1 MSLYAGRPYGY
12 SLPLRTPAP
21 WLASLQMSGTKAAT
35 PLGIPLAHAKGP
47 FFMTKP
53 KLMGLVTGLM
63 LALCAAMPV
72 RGSDAPSA
80 APHAYAVVI
89 GISQYGDKQIK
100 PRPHAEADAKALY
113 DVFANKDYLGLDA
126 DHARLLLGSDDPAR
140 KSQPATQE
148 NILKAVHWV
157 TSKANTDD
165 LVLFVFIGQGAP
177 VSDSG
182 NLLGYLASNSTLKD
196 RAKTAVAAADLAQE
210 FDKLRTHRFC
220 AFIDVNFTGF
230 EKKPVTVP
238 EPSLGN
244 GAYKEFRGS
253 DGSEEK
259 LPPPGRAI
267 FLATNGLSP
276 SLDLDKHGLFTQ
288 VILNGLKG
296 AADKE
301 GFEPDGVVTVEELSE
316 YFEKELPELARQNG
330 KTDKEKVQ
338 KPYVME
344 NRSSH
349 FVLTRNPSVAPKF
362 EARLAKLDELAKEQ
376 KISSELTEEGRKLLK
391 RMPKLK
397 AQQDLRRDYEQL
409 VDGQLALQDFTKE
422 RDNILKGMK
431 LKRASAFEY
440 ASKVIQST
448 QILRDNYVKEVKQ
461 GDLVAWAIKG
471 LYRQLEEKV
480 PPDIRDRLDKVH
492 DLSEPELTALLADV
506 REGLGQREDLE
517 NHKDLAISLQRMTFH
532 HLDPYTT
539 YIDPETLSR
548 FQQDTTGRFRGVGIS
563 IRENLAK
570 GYLQVVTP
578 LKGSPAYRAGIKTG
592 DLIPTITR
600 LVDDEGNS
608 LEKPEVISTHGMTST
623 EAIKKIQGKP
633 GTKIKLTIE
642 REGVDKPLEFEL
654 AREVIELET
663 VTGYNRKDNDEW
675 NYYIDPSTKIC
686 YVRVT
691 TFARNTARDLHK
703 ALSKLDKQGVAGF
716 ILDLRFNPGGLLTS
730 AVEISDMFIDDG
742 LIVTIRPRIGKE
754 APYVG
759 EHDGSYL
766 NFPMVCLVNGLS
778 ASGSEIVAACLQDH
792 KRAVI
797 MGERSYGKGSVQNI
811 QPFEGGELKLTT
823 ASFWRPSGKN
833 LNKSSTQGRDEDTW
847 GVTPNKGFNLA
858 LSEKERDQLYE
869 HQRDSEIIPRRDLPP
884 KEKTTEFKDRQLEMA
899 LDYLRGQIKTASKVM
914 TKRP

>member
-1 MSLYAGRPYGY
+1 
-12 SLPLRTPAP
+12 
-21 WLASLQMSGTKAAT
+21 
-35 PLGIPLAHAKGP
+35 
-47 FFMTKP
+47 MTKP
-53 KLMGLVTGLM
+53 KFLGLVTGLM
-63 LALCAAMPV
+63 LALFAAMPV
-72 RGSDAPSA
+72 RAGEA

-100 PRPHAEADAKALY
+100 PRPQAEADAKALY
-113 DVFANKDYLGLDA
+113 DLFASKDYLGLDSE
-126 DHARLLLGSDDPAR
+126 HARLLLGSVDATR
-140 KSQPATQE
+140 KSEPATQE
-148 NILKAVHWV
+148 NIMKAVHWAA
-157 TSKANTDD
+157 SSAKTDD

-196 RAKTAVAAADLAQE
+196 RTKTAVASADLAQE
-210 FDKLRTHRFC
+210 FDKLKSHRFC

-230 EKKPVTVP
+230 EKQPVSLP
-238 EPSLGN
+238 EPVLGTA
-244 GAYKEFRGS
+244 AYKEFRGS

-259 LPPPGRAI
+259 LPPPGRAV
-267 FLATNGLSP
+267 FLATNGLSQ
-276 SLDLDKHGLFTQ
+276 SLDLEKHGLFTQ
-288 VILNGLKG
+288 IILDGLKG

-301 GFEPDGVVTVEELSE
+301 GFEPDGVVTVEELTE
-316 YFEKELPELARQNG
+316 YFDKELPELARKYG
-330 KTDKEKVQ
+330 KTDKEKTQ
-338 KPYVME
+338 KGFVLE
-344 NRSSH
+344 NRASH

-362 EARLAKLDELAKEQ
+362 EARLAKLNELARDQ
-376 KISSELTEEGRKLLK
+376 KISGEVAEEGRKLLR

-397 AQQDLRRDYEQL
+397 AYQDLRRDYEQL
-409 VDGQLALQDFTKE
+409 VDGQLALDKFTKD
-422 RDNILKGMK
+422 RDDIVKGMK
-431 LKRASAFEY
+431 LKRSAAFEY

-448 QILRDNYVKEVKQ
+448 QIIRDNYVKEVSQ
-461 GDLVAWAIKG
+461 GDLVSWAIKG
-471 LYRQLEEKV
+471 LYRQIDEKI
-480 PPDIRDRLDKVH
+480 PADIRARLDKVH
-492 DLSEPELTALLADV
+492 DLNEAELTALLADA
-506 REGLGQREDLE
+506 REGLGQREDLD
-517 NHKDLAISLQRMTFH
+517 NHKDLAVSLQRMTFH

-539 YIDPETLSR
+539 FIDAETLSR

-570 GYLQVVTP
+570 GVLQVVTP
-578 LKGSPAYRAGIKTG
+578 LKGSPAYRAGVKAG

-600 LVDDEGNS
+600 IVDEEGNP
-608 LEKPEVISTHGMTST
+608 LEKPEVISTHGMTTT

-633 GTKIKLTIE
+633 GTKIKLTVE

-663 VTGYNRKDNDEW
+663 VTGANRKENDEW
-675 NYYIDPSTKIC
+675 NYYIDPSNKIC

-703 ALSKLDKQGVAGF
+703 VLSKLDKQGIAGF

-730 AVEISDMFIDDG
+730 AVEISDMFADDG
-742 LIVTIRPRIGKE
+742 VIVSIRPRTGKE
-754 APYVG
+754 AVYSG
-759 EHDGSYL
+759 EHEGSFL

-778 ASGSEIVAACLQDH
+778 ASGSEIVSACLQDH
-792 KRAVI
+792 HRAVI

-847 GVTPNKGFNLA
+847 GVTPNKGFTLS

-884 KEKTTEFKDRQLEMA
+884 KEKKTEFKDRQLEMA
-899 LDYLRGQIKTASKVM
+899 LDYLRGQIKTASKAM
-914 TKRP
+914 TRRP